1 MANQQLRDWKAEGK
15 DVDAELK
22 VPYVDFCKRW
32 TWSKNSWAVRKKC
45 KDVKIGRLYMVS
57 PREGERFYLRS
68 LLAVRTDCVSWSE
81 LMQTPTGD
89 QCDTFKAAALAW
101 GLLEDDK
108 EWVKCLEEAVLV
120 RGGSQLRQL
129 FVLLLTE
136 RLLVDPH
143 AAYETFKDSLSDDF
157 VHAGMAADDAEILLR
172 LDVEFRLR
180 TFNPAATL
188 KGVVLLTT
196 LIASV
201 FCAWLLRSLPGSP
214 GWAAKIVSVD
224 YFLILPSCLRSVPT
238 RKELRMTCDCVWS
251 MMTND

>member
-1 MANQQLRDWKAEGK
+1 M
-15 DVDAELK
+15 
-22 VPYVDFCKRW
+22 
-32 TWSKNSWAVRKKC
+32 RKKC

-188 KGVVLLTT
+188 KGVELCPVDHADRERVLRL
-196 LIASV
+196 A
-201 FCAWLLRSLPGSP
+201 ASLPAG
-214 GWAAKIVSVD
+214 
-224 YFLILPSCLRSVPT
+224 LT
-238 RKELRMTCDCVWS
+238 RLGCENRKRGLLSDFAELFAFRAEGKNCV
-251 MMTND
+251 